1 MCPHQGLKSPNIAF
15 TAMSVRTA
23 ATFPGVV
30 FPQEISAPVQYGPRV
45 QNIAV
50 YLQSHQL
57 LPEDRAAEAMKD
69 LFGLGMSA
77 ATLATTNGR
86 IAEKLTPKIEQ
97 IERVV
102 TAAKIK
108 HLDETGFR
116 VGGKLSWLHVT
127 STEFLTHYRAEEKT
141 WRNA

>member
-1 MCPHQGLKSPNIAF
+1 
-15 TAMSVRTA
+15 MSVRTA
-23 ATFPGVV
+23 ATFSRGG
-30 FPQEISAPVQYGPRV
+30 FPQEISAPGAIWPARSKTSPS
-45 QNIAV
+45 

-102 TAAKIK
+102 TAAKNK
-108 HLDETGFR
+108 ASG
-116 VGGKLSWLHVT
+116 
-127 STEFLTHYRAEEKT
+127 
-141 WRNA
+141 